1 MGGDCHFVRKKKNY
15 SKVSFSIFKFFWF
28 LSAHSSLGLFLA
40 RLFVPIQIFDIHTTD
55 CVSFVIFS
63 LFPDVFFFFCRP
75 AGTVW
80 HNHSKSLKDI
90 NSFLFEILRIELK
103 SKEDDKSRND
113 ENEMSR
119 LLICKR
125 AKQTKYKQKTK
136 QNERQKTHAQYST
149 RGWTI
154 CRQVLGSFSLRWILG
169 NSSEWKCTTVEV
181 RL

>member
-15 SKVSFSIFKFFWF
+15 SKVSFSIFKFFLF
-28 LSAHSSLGLFLA
+28 LSAHSSLGLFIRSYSNIRYPHDRL
-40 RLFVPIQIFDIHTTD
+40 RLFCYF
-55 CVSFVIFS
+55 FS
-63 LFPDVFFFFCRP
+63 LSCRFFFFFCRP